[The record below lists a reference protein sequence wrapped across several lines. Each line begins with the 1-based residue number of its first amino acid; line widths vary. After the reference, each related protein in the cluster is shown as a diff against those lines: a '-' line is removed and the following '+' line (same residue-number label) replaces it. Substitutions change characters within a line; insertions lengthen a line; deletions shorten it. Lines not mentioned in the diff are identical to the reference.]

1 MSELKVSVYCK
12 RQLRDIVQKSPD
24 GKLVRRAQM
33 LLWLSDGVSK
43 AEVANRMRITRQAV
57 YVLVWR
63 FEQRHDLPVVE
74 RLEDSDG
81 RGRSAELRNAVKER
95 LGIMFRT
102 NPETYGYR
110 TTCWTIPMLRT
121 QLKAVLKR
129 SMSDD
134 TIRRALKDMNF
145 SYKRPRFVLS
155 RQSPTWRNA
164 KGGFV
169 EA

>member
-1 MSELKVSVYCK
+1 MSGLRVSGHCK
-12 RQLRDIVQKSPD
+12 RQLRCIVQKSPD
-24 GKLVRRAQM
+24 GKLVRRAQV
-33 LLWLSDGVSK
+33 LLWLADGVSK
-43 AEVANRMRITRQAV
+43 AEVARRMQISRQAV
-57 YVLVWR
+57 YELTWR
-63 FEQRHDLPVVE
+63 FEQRRALPILE
-74 RLEDSDG
+74 RLEDGDG
-81 RGRSAELRNAVKER
+81 RGRSADLRDAVKEKLR
-95 LGIMFRT
+95 IMLPT

-110 TTCWTIPMLRT
+110 TTCWTTPMLRT

-129 SMSDD
+129 TMSDD
-134 TIRRALKDMNF
+134 TIRRALKDMDF